1 MPLGFSEE
9 IDMTPKK
16 LTMLMSPFVFVLV
29 VACPA
34 GEEGA
39 QPRDAEDTAPA
50 VVEKE
55 AAGTDH
61 PSDLNP
67 VEAETMIDDVT
78 IGKMTSGDNTIMP
91 DRQGDDFA
99 PGETVFISVNVSDA
113 AAGSVVKILY
123 FGPGEAKVAEK
134 EAPIHEGAKYV
145 ALEADTTGWAPGD
158 YRAEVWLGDEK
169 VNTQHFNIT
178 SAAEAG

>member
-1 MPLGFSEE
+1 
-9 IDMTPKK
+9 MT
-16 LTMLMSPFVFVLV
+16 VLSTSILALV
-29 VACPA
+29 LACQT
-34 GEEGA
+34 GERGA
-39 QPRDAEDTAPA
+39 EVGDAEDTAPA

-78 IGKMTSGDNTIMP
+78 IGHMTSGDNTIMP

-99 PGETVFISVNVSDA
+99 PGQPVFISVNVSDA
-113 AAGSVVKILY
+113 TAGSVVKALY

-134 EAPIHEGAKYV
+134 EGAIYEGAKYV
-145 ALEADTTGWAPGD
+145 ALEADTSGWPKGD
-158 YRAEVWLGDEK
+158 YRAEIWIGDEK
-169 VNTQHFNIT
+169 VNTQHFNIVD
-178 SAAEAG
+178 AADAGQ